1 MEKTEALKDGT
12 KVLIRDQTLDDLDL
26 LMDFYLALPDEDR
39 RYLRVDVTDRD
50 VVKQRLALMD
60 SGFLFRRCALEND
73 KIVAT
78 GALEIFPDAWR
89 KHQGEIRV
97 IVARDFR
104 HKGLGMVMM
113 REFYLMALEKDVEML
128 VTRILRPQIAA
139 RNICRKLGFR
149 EELMVPDYLHDLT
162 GATQDM
168 ILMACEMKDFW
179 KELEQAYLDSDW
191 RKYR

>member
-1 MEKTEALKDGT
+1 MEKTEALKDGSN
-12 KVLIRDQTLDDLDL
+12 VLIRDQTLDDLDL

-39 RYLRVDVTDRD
+39 RYLRVDVTDRE
-50 VVKQRLALMD
+50 VVKQRLELMD

-73 KIVAT
+73 NIVAT

-97 IVARDFR
+97 IVAQDFR

>member
-1 MEKTEALKDGT
+1 MS
-12 KVLIRDQTLDDLDL
+12 
-26 LMDFYLALPDEDR
+26 FYDR
-39 RYLRVDVTDRD
+39 
-50 VVKQRLALMD
+50 
-60 SGFLFRRCALEND
+60 FRRHGKQDGRNSVDPPRNGVLWVPSDTKDLPFASTCY
-73 KIVAT
+73 
-78 GALEIFPDAWR
+78 
-89 KHQGEIRV
+89 RV
-97 IVARDFR
+97 IVAQDFR

-113 REFYLMALEKDVEML
+113 REFYLMALEKEVELL

-149 EELMVPDYLHDLT
+149 EELLVPDYLHDLT

-191 RKYR
+191 QKYR

>member
-1 MEKTEALKDGT
+1 MEKAETLKDGT
-12 KVLIRDQTLDDLDL
+12 KVLIRDQTLDDLNP
-26 LMDFYLALPDEDR
+26 LMDFYQALPEEDR

-50 VVKQRLALMD
+50 VVKQRLELSEGD
-60 SGFLFRRCALEND
+60 FLFRRCALEND

-97 IVARDFR
+97 IVDLGFR
-104 HKGLGMVMM
+104 RKGLGLVMM
-113 REFYLMALEKDVEML
+113 RELYLMALEKDVELL
-128 VTRILRPQIAA
+128 VTRMLRPQIAA

-168 ILMACEMKDFW
+168 VLMACEMQEFW
-179 KELEQAYLDSDW
+179 KELEQAYMDSDW
-191 RKYR
+191 GKHR